1 MWKKLVGIIKFTSR
15 PSVAASNTSIYS
27 HSEIL
32 ILFCYSWGCCAEYIW
47 CTCIFFSVV
56 RFIDTKQNHKLSMLL
71 CFELSRWSCAAGT
84 CGSGCNLCSNTALS
98 YLITVELR
106 DWKLIFFQSSCQ
118 LSAQLFLYQL
128 VAGSIL
134 SGLIPFLSCAFRL
147 IRELFSSEKKS
158 EKITLWGRVEVIWR
172 WNMVDYSI
180 NVVDGEK
187 RSSKSNVAYQV
198 LAHI

>member
-1 MWKKLVGIIKFTSR
+1 MKYWSYFATRGVVVLNIFGAHVF
-15 PSVAASNTSIYS
+15 
-27 HSEIL
+27 
-32 ILFCYSWGCCAEYIW
+32 
-47 CTCIFFSVV
+47 FFSVV
-56 RFIDTKQNHKLSMLL
+56 RFIDTKQNHKLSILL

-128 VAGSIL
+128 AAGSIL
-134 SGLIPFLSCAFRL
+134 SGLNPFLSCAFRL

-158 EKITLWGRVEVIWR
+158 EKITLWGRVEVIWC

-187 RSSKSNVAYQV
+187 RFSKSNVAYQV